1 MNRISYLNQRLPG
14 ENMLEVGCGNKEHW
28 RVAEDYNLR
37 QDIQDFGQN
46 IVWNLEEGIP
56 LPDNF
61 CKAIYASNI
70 FEHLHPDKLVY
81 VMNECWRVLTIGGEL
96 WITVPDHLRDTAYI
110 PSHLIRFT
118 EATFKFFTGSVNNDY
133 ELRDLHSAINQTIK
147 IWGTISLV
155 TNDRGDIH
163 WKASPKGKI

>member
-1 MNRISYLNQRLPG
+1 MNRINYLNQKIPG
-14 ENMLEVGCGNKEHW
+14 DNMLEIGCGNKDHQ

-37 QDIQDFGQN
+37 LDIQDFGQN

-61 CKAIYASNI
+61 CKSVYASNI
-70 FEHLHPDKLVY
+70 IEHLHPDKLVY
-81 VMNECWRVLTIGGEL
+81 VMNECWRVLNTGGKL
-96 WITVPDHLRDTAYI
+96 WVIVPSYIRDTAYI

-118 EATFKFFTGSVNNDY
+118 EATFKFFTGSTNNDY

-147 IWGTISLV
+147 IWETVSLV

-163 WKASPKGKI
+163 WIASPCNKP